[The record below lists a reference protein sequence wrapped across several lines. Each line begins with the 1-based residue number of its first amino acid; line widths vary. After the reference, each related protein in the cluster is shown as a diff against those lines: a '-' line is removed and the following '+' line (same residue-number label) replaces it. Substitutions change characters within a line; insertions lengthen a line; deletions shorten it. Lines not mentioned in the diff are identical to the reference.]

1 VNGCSKSVVLGDSP
15 DSRTPADLLSFLFVS
30 SSYSFFFLIDFGSLI
45 CGFNLLFW
53 VGLKMI
59 DECLMVVVM
68 MF

>member
-1 VNGCSKSVVLGDSP
+1 LWIYAAADALFSP
-15 DSRTPADLLSFLFVS
+15 FRFFFLFLL
-30 SSYSFFFLIDFGSLI
+30 FFLIDFGSLI